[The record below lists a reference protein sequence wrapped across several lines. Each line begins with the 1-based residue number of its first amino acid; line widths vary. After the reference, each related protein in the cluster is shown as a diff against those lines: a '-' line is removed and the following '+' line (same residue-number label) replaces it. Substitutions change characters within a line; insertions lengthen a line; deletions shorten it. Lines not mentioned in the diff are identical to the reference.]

1 MDIPTLDINHA
12 HYTFNIRG
20 LNSPPDELSFEGR
33 EYRRAGRF
41 TRVSATLIAGPC
53 CRG

>member
-1 MDIPTLDINHA
+1 MNALNFDHA
-12 HYTFNIRG
+12 HHTLKIRG

-41 TRVSATLIAGPC
+41 TRVSATNVT
-53 CRG
+53 